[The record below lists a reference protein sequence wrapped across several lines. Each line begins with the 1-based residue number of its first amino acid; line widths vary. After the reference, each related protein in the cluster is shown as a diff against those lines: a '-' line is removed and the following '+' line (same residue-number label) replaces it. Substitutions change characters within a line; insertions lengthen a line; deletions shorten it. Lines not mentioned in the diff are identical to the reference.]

1 MNRLPIDQRRDQLVG
16 AALAVATREG
26 LERTTMRAIAAEAG
40 VALGVLHYCFTDKA
54 EIMRAVARHI
64 HTQGL
69 NVALAAVEG
78 GDPEVLVEH
87 VVAAYAG
94 VVTGA
99 REQYLLQHE
108 LTVAALR
115 DPELTGLAAEQ
126 LSTKLA
132 NARIFL
138 QALGPGAGLT
148 WVVPVDDVARRLVL
162 SIDGAV
168 LAWLVDHDDHE
179 LRSAL
184 AVIGRSVRALGQ
196 VNERRS
202 AELSPL
208 P

>member
-1 MNRLPIDQRRDQLVG
+1 MNRLPIEQRRDQLVA
-16 AALAVATREG
+16 AALAVATRDG

-69 NVALAAVEG
+69 NVALAAVG
-78 GDPEVLVEH
+78 TGDPGELVEH

-94 VVTGA
+94 VVIGA

-126 LSTKLA
+126 LATKLA
-132 NARIFL
+132 NARTFL
-138 QALGPGAGLT
+138 EAVGPRAGLV
-148 WVVPVDDVARRLVL
+148 WAVPVEDVARRVVQ

-168 LAWLVDHDDHE
+168 LAWLVDHDDRG
-179 LRSAL
+179 LRAAL
-184 AVIGRSVRALGQ
+184 ATVGRSVRALGQ
-196 VNERRS
+196 VHERRS

>member
-1 MNRLPIDQRRDQLVG
+1 MNRLPIEQRRDQLVA
-16 AALAVATREG
+16 AALAVATRDG

-69 NVALAAVEG
+69 NVALAAAGG
-78 GDPEVLVEH
+78 GDPEALVEH
-87 VVAAYAG
+87 VVTAYAG

-99 REQYLLQHE
+99 REQYLLQYE

-115 DPELTGLAAEQ
+115 DPELSGLAAEQ

-138 QALGPGAGLT
+138 EVVGPGAGLT
-148 WVVPVDDVARRLVL
+148 WAVPVDDVARRLVVA
-162 SIDGAV
+162 IDGAV
-168 LAWLVDHDDHE
+168 LAWLVDHDDRT
-179 LRSAL
+179 LRSSL
-184 AVIGRSVRALGQ
+184 ATIGRAVRTLGEL
-196 VNERRS
+196 NERRS